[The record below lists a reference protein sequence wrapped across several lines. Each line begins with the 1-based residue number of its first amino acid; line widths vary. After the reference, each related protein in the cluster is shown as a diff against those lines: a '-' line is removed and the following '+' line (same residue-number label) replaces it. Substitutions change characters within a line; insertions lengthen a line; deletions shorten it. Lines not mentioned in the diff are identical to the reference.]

1 MRIWL
6 IVVFA
11 QVASLPAA
19 QPLVAM
25 SSHHACKR
33 ALVAL

>member
-6 IVVFA
+6 VVVFA
-11 QVASLPAA
+11 QVASLPVALA
-19 QPLVAM
+19 LVAM
-25 SSHHACKR
+25 SNHHACKR

>member
-19 QPLVAM
+19 PALVAM
-25 SSHHACKR
+25 SNHHACIR